1 MDCFILLCYKS
12 FCVWLPQWSN
22 YSCPLVER
30 SKSSFSVSR
39 EMLTLNFLQFN
50 PTIKTIWVRLSILRM
65 LFSFFANN
73 NCGVEDILI
82 VCQCNEELLRRSLGM
97 KDMPPCHCSN
107 FLSQLTF
114 LTLLPLSL
122 STSFSIKFLVI
133 SSAKVSNISAPDD
146 VVLGHIQ
153 WAPSVQMKDRW
164 TKIFIDI
171 ANPGQVGPIYQHQ
184 LCPWAQAL

>member
-39 EMLTLNFLQFN
+39 EMLTLNFHQFN
-50 PTIKTIWVRLSILRM
+50 STIKTIWVRLSILRM
-65 LFSFFANN
+65 LFSFFAND

-82 VCQCNEELLRRSLGM
+82 VCQWRIAAEVSWYEG
-97 KDMPPCHCSN
+97 HA
-107 FLSQLTF
+107 T
-114 LTLLPLSL
+114 LSL
-122 STSFSIKFLVI
+122 LQFPFTIDFSDTFTTFPFNLFFSIKFLVI